1 MRSLVEGPLNRGEED
16 LLVRDVMTNGCW
28 SFENLSFDLLEN
40 MVNAIK
46 AIPIRRF
53 SRNVDQQC
61 WISSANGSFEP
72 RNAYLLA
79 IEEDLSTPDFNG
91 KWIWKAHT
99 LPKIQTFLWK
109 FHHQSL
115 PINVI
120 LEARGIDGLG
130 GCGSCSEARE
140 SILHVLRDCPIAQ
153 AFWRQSNCP
162 PSLILTFSSD
172 LIIWLQVNAKSNLLA
187 RNKDYKWSSFFLF
200 GIWNLWLQRNRKVFK
215 QKNPN
220 PELRTT
226 VEMQTREFMYC
237 VAEPRKDI
245 TKTPRLVRWT
255 KPPEGWL
262 KLNTDGFVISFSGL
276 VGGGGL
282 LRDRSGHRVKGFAK
296 AGLTSSSIVAELWAL
311 REGLTM
317 CVDLK
322 PVRWRLNLMHPQ

>member
-1 MRSLVEGPLNRGEED
+1 M
-16 LLVRDVMTNGCW
+16 
-28 SFENLSFDLLEN
+28 
-40 MVNAIK
+40 
-46 AIPIRRF
+46 
-53 SRNVDQQC
+53 
-61 WISSANGSFEP
+61 
-72 RNAYLLA
+72 
-79 IEEDLSTPDFNG
+79 STPDFNG

-140 SILHVLRDCPIAQ
+140 SILHVLRDCLIAQ

-162 PSLILTFSSD
+162 SSLILTFSSD

-200 GIWNLWLQRNRKVFK
+200 SIWNLWLQRNRKVFK

-220 PELRTT
+220 PELCTT

-255 KPPEGWL
+255 KPPEDWL
-262 KLNTDGFVISFSGL
+262 KLNTDGFVISFFGL
-276 VGGGGL
+276 VGGGG
-282 LRDRSGHRVKGFAK
+282 
-296 AGLTSSSIVAELWAL
+296 AL
-311 REGLTM
+311 KR
-317 CVDLK
+317 
-322 PVRWRLNLMHPQ
+322 